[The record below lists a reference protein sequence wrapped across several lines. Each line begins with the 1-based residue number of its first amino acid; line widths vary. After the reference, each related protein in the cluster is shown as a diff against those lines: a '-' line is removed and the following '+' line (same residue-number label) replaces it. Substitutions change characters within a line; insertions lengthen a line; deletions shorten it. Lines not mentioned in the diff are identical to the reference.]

1 MEGST
6 VMALINLAI
15 NDKSLRYQLTRTAA
29 GASVVVTD
37 QDKHVTT
44 MAVDAVVFDAA
55 TGTVRFQVDGA
66 MYQAH
71 VMRHEAPQGA
81 WWQVVFAH
89 VPATVTVR
97 TNDAPVVSDRVASV
111 PSVTGGQAVRFVP
124 AQQAAAPVCTG
135 AVLKSPLAGRVSRV
149 VVEPGQRVERGQAIL
164 FIESMKMENEMGA
177 PRAAFIKTIF
187 IAPGNVVQPEQILVE
202 FEEEGGACNAAT
214 KDVDEPM
221 PVQNR

>member
-1 MEGST
+1 
-6 VMALINLAI
+6 MALINLAI
-15 NDKSLRYQLTRTAA
+15 NDKSLRYQLTKTTA
-29 GASVVVTD
+29 GAEVMVTD
-37 QDKHVTT
+37 QQNHVST
-44 MAVDAVVFDAA
+44 MAVDAVVVDAA
-55 TGTVRFQVDGA
+55 AGTVSFQVDGVV
-66 MYQAH
+66 YRAH
-71 VMRHEAPQGA
+71 VIRQESAQGVQ
-81 WWQVVFAH
+81 WQVVFAH
-89 VPATVTVR
+89 APATVMVR
-97 TNDAPVVSDRVASV
+97 TNTVSDVASRVAV
-111 PSVTGGQAVRFVP
+111 APAATVGQTMRFVP
-124 AQQAAAPVCTG
+124 AQQAAAPVCSG

-187 IAPGNVVQPEQILVE
+187 IAPGIVVQPEQILVE